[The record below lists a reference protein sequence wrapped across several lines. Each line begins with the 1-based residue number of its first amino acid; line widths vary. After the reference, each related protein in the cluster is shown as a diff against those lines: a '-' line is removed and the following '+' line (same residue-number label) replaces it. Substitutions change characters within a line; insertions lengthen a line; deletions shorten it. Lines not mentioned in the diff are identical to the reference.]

1 MITPPQSTFR
11 PTPVQQ
17 QAKLLLGG
25 DALHTL
31 LFGGSRSGKTFI
43 NIWAIVA
50 RSILEPGSRHCILR
64 KFFAM
69 ANKSIINDT
78 FPKVMKV
85 CFPQVPYTLNK
96 SLFYAKI
103 PNDSEIWFGGLDEG
117 DKILGNE
124 YATMYFNEISELS
137 YDQVE
142 TAYSRNAQK
151 CIRIRNRFFY
161 DENPVGKTHWSYKL
175 FVEGVNPIDNTKLL
189 HPENY
194 CSMRMNPADNAVN
207 LSETYLEQ
215 LKSLSAKK
223 RARFLDGE
231 WQDDSENAL
240 WKRSTMINPYRVH
253 NINPDELDRIVV
265 AIDPAVTSTDQ
276 SDETGIIAAGVK
288 YGRNGADDHF
298 YVLDDFSLKGS
309 PTEWANTA
317 IEVYDYYSAD
327 RIIAEVNNGG
337 DMVETVIRNI
347 DDQVAFSAVRA
358 TRGKILR
365 AEPVAALYEK
375 GRVHHAGE
383 FQLLEDQMCNFTG
396 SDGEKSPD
404 RLDALVWA
412 ITELADGGSG
422 EASDGGA
429 AAFTY

>member
-50 RSILEPGSRHCILR
+50 RAILEPESRHCILR

-103 PNDSEIWFGGLDEG
+103 PNNSEIWFGGLDEG

-151 CIRIRNRFFY
+151 CTRIRNRFFY

-175 FVEGVNPIDNTKLL
+175 FVEGLNPTDNTPLL

-194 CSMRMNPADNAVN
+194 CSMRMNPMDNIEN
-207 LSETYLEQ
+207 LSDTYIAQ
-215 LKSLSAKK
+215 LQSLSARK
-223 RARFLDGE
+223 RARFLDGD

-240 WKRSTMINPYRVH
+240 WKRSTMINPFRVRS
-253 NINPDELDRIVV
+253 INPDELDRIVI
-265 AIDPAVTSTDQ
+265 AIDPAVTSTAQ

-288 YGRNGADDHF
+288 YGKGGADDHF
-298 YVLDDFSLKGS
+298 YILEDGSLRGTPS
-309 PTEWANTA
+309 EWARA
-317 IEVYDYYSAD
+317 ALRLYYYYSAD
-327 RIIAEVNNGG
+327 RIIGEVNNGG
-337 DMVETVIRNI
+337 DLIESVIRGE
-347 DDQVAFSAVRA
+347 DDLVSFRSVRA

-383 FQLLEDQMCNFTG
+383 YQLLEDQMCNYTG
-396 SDGEKSPD
+396 VEGEKSPD

-412 ITELADGGSG
+412 ITELTNNRSGSAQ
-422 EASDGGA
+422 EGA
-429 AAFTY
+429 NMALTY

>member
-1 MITPPQSTFR
+1 MITPPQNTFR

-17 QAKLLLGG
+17 QAKRLLGG

-50 RSILEPGSRHCILR
+50 RAILEPESRHCILR

-103 PNDSEIWFGGLDEG
+103 PNNSEIWFGGLDEG

-175 FVEGVNPIDNTKLL
+175 FVEGLNPADNTPLL

-194 CSMRMNPADNAVN
+194 CSMRMNPMDNLAN
-207 LSETYLEQ
+207 LSDTYIAQ
-215 LKSLSAKK
+215 LQSLSARK
-223 RARFLDGE
+223 RARFLDGD
-231 WQDDSENAL
+231 WQDDSANAL

-253 NINPDELDRIVV
+253 NINPDELDRIVI

-276 SDETGIIAAGVK
+276 SDETGIVAAGVK

-309 PTEWANTA
+309 PTEWANAA

-396 SDGEKSPD
+396 LDGEKSPD